1 MVENRREELFK
12 LSNQLIEIYVQ
23 DVFSKNQANMD
34 ELKEKI
40 TDEQRENLRNTVNN
54 LKEEVEG
61 FLYKK
66 NASKKVTE
74 DSEEVQPTS
83 SPLREKILKNNRNKT
98 DDTSSEK

>member
-74 DSEEVQPTS
+74 DSKEVQPTN
-83 SPLREKILKNNRNKT
+83 SPLREKILKDNQNKT
-98 DDTSSEK
+98 DDTSNEK